1 MTLQV
6 WITPDET
13 TAVTF
18 GTSTQGQPV
27 LSIVDQGCAVRVA
40 IAADVH
46 GSAMGVRV
54 ARDLVE
60 VARDFLHAAEV
71 YAFHTAQA
79 YREQLEQCANPVVP
93 GQVVAGESRHA
104 LREQE

>member
-6 WITPDET
+6 WVTPDEN

-18 GTSTQGQPV
+18 GTLPQGQPV
-27 LSIVDQGCAVRVA
+27 LSLIGHGCAVRVA
-40 IAADVH
+40 VPEDVH

-60 VARDFLHAAEV
+60 IAREFLNAAEA
-71 YAFHTAQA
+71 YAFHSAQA
-79 YREQLEQCANPVVP
+79 YRAQLEAHAVVP
-93 GQVVAGESRHA
+93 GEVEAGANRHA
-104 LREQE
+104 RRDGE